1 MRKLSIL
8 LLFFVLA
15 SCERDPMP
23 SSGAGEIVV
32 ATSITQGGSTKAVAS
47 VADYIGRGTAIN
59 GSQDK
64 DFESGDE
71 MVLTTVKRTSSP
83 IDQFTYTN
91 LKFAN
96 NDGAWHR
103 VVGEGQKDKIYW
115 SDAENGHTFIGYSLP
130 SSTTDWT
137 NPDGTLVYYG
147 TIGEAGKPDVTQ
159 IDFSDNDKI
168 KAEDL
173 LLTYNTAQLSEPG
186 GSVAKLYFYHA
197 LANVRVI
204 VNIKGFSPSST
215 SIDTR
220 SKVSD
225 LYLNNMPIAYKWLQ
239 DSAEAKPLDSTESSA
254 PGYGETKT
262 FKTFIPAPDG
272 VGSNVEKVFTFYS
285 LAVPG
290 QTDLEMPF
298 KVTYP
303 DPLNPTVDVTKNY
316 VARISGVDLVAGKC
330 TTISISLNHSN
341 ELMTVGASY
350 LEWDFKE
357 SPDEG
362 SLRKNS
368 VYLETTDKTLNQKP
382 YVTIV
387 GDDLATEDDA
397 VWLYRVY
404 NEDAEG
410 NRVPAVDANEKPLIK
425 DIYGHEGNSAAD
437 AYQISSAQQFLSF
450 LYEVNTAEDS
460 SKDRPVMDFT
470 GKFIKLDAGI
480 YLQLA
485 RNSSTLA
492 WPGIYGGEHPFNGT
506 FLGCGRSI
514 SLVKGNPL
522 FKSLG
527 ADARIENLVLQSYL
541 GIDGGRGAI
550 ADVNNG
556 TIVACTVAADVVSTS
571 TSAVGSLVG
580 INNGTIYACSHVG
593 DLSAKGAVGGLAGEN
608 NGTIVASF
616 NAGKITTD
624 GGTAQSVCGI
634 ASSNGA
640 SAVVDYCFFNTKLA
654 GTLKVV
660 PGVPATPADGQSQT
674 STGMTTTEM
683 QKAAFVTSLNDGL
696 TNHNYSDFHFVH
708 KVTSY
713 PVVESGPVPASGSDP
728 DSGSQP

>member
-1 MRKLSIL
+1 MRKLSII

-23 SSGAGEIVV
+23 SEGAGEIVV
-32 ATSITQGGSTKAVAS
+32 ATAITQEASTKAVAT

-59 GSQDK
+59 GSLDK

-71 MVLTTVKRTSSP
+71 MVLTTIKRTASSIP
-83 IDQFTYTN
+83 QFTYSN
-91 LKFAN
+91 IKFTN

-103 VVGEGQKDKIYW
+103 VVGTGEKDKIYW
-115 SDAENGHTFIGYSLP
+115 SDAEHAHTFIGYSLP
-130 SSTTDWT
+130 SPNTDWT
-137 NPDGTLVYYG
+137 NPEGTSTYYG
-147 TIGEAGKPDVTQ
+147 TIGEPGTEVKQ
-159 IDFSDNDKI
+159 IDFSNNDKI
-168 KAEDL
+168 KTEDL
-173 LLTYNTAQLSEPG
+173 LLTYNTSQLSEPG

-239 DSAEAKPLDSTESSA
+239 DSAEAKPLDSTDSSA

-262 FKTFIPAPDG
+262 F
-272 VGSNVEKVFTFYS
+272 TFYS

-290 QTDLEMPF
+290 KTNLEMPF

-303 DPLNPTVDVTKNY
+303 NPLNPTDDVENDY
-316 VARISGVDLVAGKC
+316 VARISDVELKAGKC

-368 VYLETTDKTLNQKP
+368 VYLETIDKTLGQKA
-382 YVTIV
+382 YVTLV

-404 NEDAEG
+404 NEDTEG
-410 NRVPAVDANEKPLIK
+410 NRTPAVDASGIPLIK
-425 DIYGHEGNSAAD
+425 DIYGHSGNSAED

-450 LYEVNTAEDS
+450 LYEVNTAADP

-485 RNSSTLA
+485 RNSSTLI
-492 WPGIYGGEHPFNGT
+492 WPGIDGGDKPFNGT
-506 FLGCGRSI
+506 FLGCGRSV

-527 ADARIENLVLQSYL
+527 ADARIENLFLQGYL
-541 GIDGGRGAI
+541 GIDDGRGAI

-556 TIVACTVAADVVSTS
+556 TIVACTVSTDVASTS
-571 TSAVGSLVG
+571 TSDVGSLVG
-580 INNGTIYACSHVG
+580 INNGTIYACSHIG
-593 DLSAKGAVGGLAGEN
+593 DLSAKGAVGGLAGVN
-608 NGTIVASF
+608 NGSIVASF

-624 GGTAQSVCGI
+624 GGATRSVCGI

-654 GTLKVV
+654 GELKIV
-660 PGVPATPADGQSQT
+660 PGMAATPADGQSQT

-683 QKAAFVTSLNDGL
+683 QKAAFVTSLNKGL
-696 TNHNYSDFHFVH
+696 TNHSYSDFRFVH

-713 PVVESGPVPASGSDP
+713 PVVESVPRQDP
-728 DSGSQP
+728 QS